1 MIAESTDSYEN
12 YDVTRAGRAISD
24 FVQNDLSNWYVR
36 LNRKRYW
43 GNAMNEDKQSAFYVL
58 YTCLVEVARMMAP
71 IAPFYSDILYRDLVG
86 QTVHLA
92 DFPKA
97 DKTKMMPDLEY
108 SMSLA
113 QQVTSIIFAL
123 RKRAEKNVRQPL
135 QKAVIPVHD
144 QTTKEALLHHKTL
157 IETET
162 NIKELWVVDADKSEI
177 RLVKK
182 IKPQFKILGKKVG
195 GKMKDLANY
204 ISTMTQDNITAMEQN
219 GQWEC
224 KIGDFSYTLLPEDVE
239 IITED
244 MPGWLVANEG
254 NLTVALDIEQTQELI
269 EEGIAREII
278 NRIQNLRKEIDL
290 QVTDRIVVQL
300 QKHPKIDTTIA
311 HFNDYIASQILAT
324 SIELCDS
331 VSSNLSMD
339 LDGETI
345 IVKISK

>member
-1 MIAESTDSYEN
+1 M
-12 YDVTRAGRAISD
+12 
-24 FVQNDLSNWYVR
+24 
-36 LNRKRYW
+36 
-43 GNAMNEDKQSAFYVL
+43 
-58 YTCLVEVARMMAP
+58 
-71 IAPFYSDILYRDLVG
+71 
-86 QTVHLA
+86 
-92 DFPKA
+92 
-97 DKTKMMPDLEY
+97 
-108 SMSLA
+108 
-113 QQVTSIIFAL
+113 
-123 RKRAEKNVRQPL
+123 
-135 QKAVIPVHD
+135 
-144 QTTKEALLHHKTL
+144 
-157 IETET
+157 
-162 NIKELWVVDADKSEI
+162 VDADKSEI

-204 ISTMTQDNITAMEQN
+204 IATMTQENITAMEQN

-224 KIGDFSYTLLPEDVE
+224 EIGDFSYTLLPEDVE

-300 QKHPKIDTTIA
+300 QKHPKIDATIA

-331 VSSNLSMD
+331 VSSDLSMD

-345 IVKISK
+345 VVKISK